1 MTYYSYT
8 SIDPNSYLW
17 VSANDRTITNIDL
30 LSPAQLAKQKLSF
43 AQYDD
48 KKIKPFID
56 LLLAYLKGERKEVS
70 LLPLV
75 MEEIKGSSFFHQ
87 VWRVLL
93 SIPPGST
100 MTYKEVAARLGNKHK
115 ARAVGMACA
124 ANPVV
129 LAIPCH
135 RVIAT
140 NGLGGYRWGLEWK
153 RKLLSMES
161 VS

>member
-1 MTYYSYT
+1 MTYYSYA

-17 VSANDRTITNIDL
+17 VSANDRTIIAIDL
-30 LSPAQLAKQKLSF
+30 LSSAQLAKQEQSA

-48 KKIKPFID
+48 KKIKPFVD
-56 LLLAYLKGERKEVS
+56 LLLAYLRGERKEVS
-70 LLPLV
+70 SLPLII
-75 MEEIKGSSFFHQ
+75 EEVKGSDFFHQ
-87 VWRVLL
+87 VWRVLR

-100 MTYKEVAARLGNKHK
+100 MTYKEVAVRLGNKNK

-135 RVIAT
+135 RVVAT

-153 RKLLSMES
+153 RKLLSTES
-161 VS
+161 AC